1 MKKHKKTPAR
11 QDLVIGRNTVR
22 EVLRYNPKRVKK
34 LLIANSTGTTA
45 GFDDRVRE
53 IIALAESA
61 GVPVQ
66 ELNQGELSA
75 LVQSTSHQS
84 VALELSDREFSS
96 LGDILQQTKAATS
109 SLILAL
115 DGIEDP
121 HNFGALLRAAECFG
135 VDGVLWSKNRGVQIT
150 PAVTKVSVGA
160 SELLRLVPVSNLA
173 QALEKCKAAGFWTVV
188 AMPGSNAESLD
199 TFTWPEK
206 TVLVVGAEG
215 EGVRSRTAKEADFRV
230 YIPMSGRVDSLNV
243 SQAGALLLHSCVAA
257 NRRLQ
262 TDLT

>member
-1 MKKHKKTPAR
+1 MKKYKKTPAR

-34 LLIANSTGTTA
+34 LLIAKSSGNTA
-45 GFDDRVRE
+45 GSDHRVTE

-61 GVPVQ
+61 GIPVQ
-66 ELNQGELSA
+66 KLTQDELA
-75 LVQSTSHQS
+75 TLVQSTSHQS
-84 VALELSDREFSS
+84 VALELNDRDFSS
-96 LGDILQQTKAATS
+96 LSDIVQQTKSATS
-109 SLILAL
+109 SIILAL

-135 VDGVLWSKNRGVQIT
+135 VDAVLWSKNRGVQIT

-188 AMPGSNAESLD
+188 AMLGAGAESLD
-199 TFTWPEK
+199 TFTWPDK

-215 EGVRSRTAKEADFRV
+215 EGVRDRTAKEADFRV
-230 YIPMSGRVDSLNV
+230 YIPLSGRVESLNV
-243 SQAGALLLHSCVAA
+243 SQAGALLLHSCVTA
-257 NRRLQ
+257 NRRGQ
-262 TDLT
+262 TA